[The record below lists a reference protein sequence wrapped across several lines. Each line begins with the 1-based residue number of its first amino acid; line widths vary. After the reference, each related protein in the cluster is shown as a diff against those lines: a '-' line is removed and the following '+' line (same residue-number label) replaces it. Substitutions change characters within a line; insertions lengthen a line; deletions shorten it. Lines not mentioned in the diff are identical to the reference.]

1 MMRVTDWSN
10 LNQTPI
16 FLLRRRSHKAS
27 APCPSRL
34 VAPIRLRGWISSD
47 GSCFEREG
55 IDKSTR
61 IVLHLT
67 VPSRDDAVIAS
78 PKPAEVTH

>member
-27 APCPSRL
+27 TPCPSRL

-47 GSCFEREG
+47 DSCFEKEG
-55 IDKSTR
+55 IDKFDENSAA
-61 IVLHLT
+61 LDC
-67 VPSRDDAVIAS
+67 PKSRRCRHRQ
-78 PKPAEVTH
+78 P